1 MPKTRKAS
9 SLVTVLKGTDIIYD
23 PDRLGAPQKEF
34 KINTFLTFYIT
45 ILYQ

>member
-23 PDRLGAPQKEF
+23 PATALVESPWGTTKRIQ
-34 KINTFLTFYIT
+34 N
-45 ILYQ
+45 